1 VEIGPFKIGP
11 FNVGPLEIGLLENSI
26 MDRRHLL
33 QAGGASFAMAAAA
46 PLSLFDSRKARAEG
60 MPFKVL
66 SPDEVRTIEALSD
79 ALVPG
84 ARDAGVS
91 HYIDHE
97 LASPSPRLLLRFAQ
111 LRGPMAPY
119 YRGAL
124 AAFAASMTA
133 QGNSAFSSLTPDA
146 QHNVIEAVRTGTIK
160 PWDAG
165 AVAAPIFYG
174 MMRNDGVDVVYG
186 SAEGFKNLDI
196 PYMPHIMPKTTW

>member
-1 VEIGPFKIGP
+1 
-11 FNVGPLEIGLLENSI
+11 

-33 QAGGASFAMAAAA
+33 KAGGASLVMTAAA

-60 MPFKVL
+60 APFKVL
-66 SPDEVRTIEALSD
+66 SLDEVTTIEALSD
-79 ALVPG
+79 TLVPG

-119 YRGAL
+119 YHGAL
-124 AAFAASMTA
+124 AAFAASITA
-133 QGNSAFSSLTPDA
+133 QGNGAFSSLSPDA
-146 QHNVIEAVRTGTIK
+146 QHAVIEALRTGTIK

-165 AVAAPIFYG
+165 AVAPPIFYG

-186 SAEGFKNLDI
+186 SVEGFKDLGI
-196 PYMPHIMPKTTW
+196 PYMPHILPKTTW

>member
-1 VEIGPFKIGP
+1 VERRQ
-11 FNVGPLEIGLLENSI
+11 LLKV
-26 MDRRHLL
+26 
-33 QAGGASFAMAAAA
+33 GGASLAITAAA
-46 PLSLFDSRKARAEG
+46 PLSLFDPRKARAEG
-60 MPFKVL
+60 IPFKVL
-66 SPDEVRTIEALSD
+66 SSDEATTIESLSD

-119 YRGAL
+119 YHGAL
-124 AAFAASMTA
+124 AAFASSMKA
-133 QGNSAFSSLTPDA
+133 QGNSAFAALSPEA
-146 QHNVIEAVRTGTIK
+146 QHAIIEALRTGAMK

-165 AVAAPIFYG
+165 AIATPIFYG

-186 SAEGFKNLDI
+186 SEQGFKNLDI

>member
-1 VEIGPFKIGP
+1 
-11 FNVGPLEIGLLENSI
+11 
-26 MDRRHLL
+26 MDRRSLL
-33 QAGGASFAMAAAA
+33 KVGGASLAMTAAA
-46 PLSLFDSRKARAEG
+46 PLSLFDPRVARAKG
-60 MPFKVL
+60 APFNVL
-66 SPDEVRTIEALSD
+66 SPDEVTTIEALSD

-84 ARDAGVS
+84 ASDAGVS

-119 YRGAL
+119 YHAAL

-133 QGNSAFSSLTPDA
+133 QGNGAFSSLSPDA
-146 QHNVIEAVRTGTIK
+146 QRTVIEALRTGTIK
-160 PWDAG
+160 PWNAG
-165 AVAAPIFYG
+165 VVAAPVFYG

-186 SAEGFKNLDI
+186 SVEGFKNLDI

>member
-1 VEIGPFKIGP
+1 
-11 FNVGPLEIGLLENSI
+11 
-26 MDRRHLL
+26 MDRRYLL
-33 QAGGASFAMAAAA
+33 QAGGASLAMTAAA
-46 PLSLFDSRKARAEG
+46 PLSLFDPREARAQG
-60 MPFKVL
+60 IPFKVL
-66 SPDEVRTIEALSD
+66 SPEEVTTIEALSD

-119 YRGAL
+119 YHGAL

-133 QGNSAFSSLTPDA
+133 QGNGAFSSLSPEA
-146 QHNVIEAVRTGTIK
+146 QHTVIEALRTGTIK
-160 PWDAG
+160 PWDG
-165 AVAAPIFYG
+165 TVAPPVFYG

-186 SAEGFKNLDI
+186 SVEGFKNLDI

>member
-1 VEIGPFKIGP
+1 
-11 FNVGPLEIGLLENSI
+11 

-33 QAGGASFAMAAAA
+33 KVGGASLAMAAAA
-46 PLSLFDSRKARAEG
+46 PLPLFNPREARAQS

-66 SPDEVRTIEALSD
+66 SPDEASTVEALSD

-84 ARDAGVS
+84 AREAGVA
-91 HYIDHE
+91 HYVDHE

-111 LRGPMAPY
+111 LPGPMAPY
-119 YRGAL
+119 YHAAL
-124 AAFAASMTA
+124 AAFTASMTA
-133 QGNSAFSSLTPDA
+133 QGKGTFASLSPDA
-146 QHNVIEAVRTGTIK
+146 QHTVIEAVRTGTIK

-165 AVAAPIFYG
+165 AVAAPVFYG

-186 SAEGFKNLDI
+186 SVEGFKTLDI

>member
-1 VEIGPFKIGP
+1 
-11 FNVGPLEIGLLENSI
+11 
-26 MDRRHLL
+26 MTA
-33 QAGGASFAMAAAA
+33 AG
-46 PLSLFDSRKARAEG
+46 PLSLFDPREARAQKL
-60 MPFKVL
+60 PFKVL
-66 SPDEVRTIEALSD
+66 SADEITTIEALSD

-111 LRGPMAPY
+111 LSGPMAPY
-119 YRGAL
+119 YHGAL

-133 QGNSAFSSLTPDA
+133 QENGAFSSLSPDA
-146 QHNVIEAVRTGTIK
+146 QHTIIEALRAGTIK
-160 PWDAG
+160 PWDAS
-165 AVAAPIFYG
+165 ALAPPVFYG

-186 SAEGFKNLDI
+186 SVEGFKNLDV

>member
-1 VEIGPFKIGP
+1 V
-11 FNVGPLEIGLLENSI
+11 N
-26 MDRRHLL
+26 RRHLL
-33 QAGGASFAMAAAA
+33 KVGGASLAITAAG
-46 PLSLFDSRKARAEG
+46 PLSLFNPREARAQG
-60 MPFKVL
+60 IPFKVL
-66 SPDEVRTIEALSD
+66 SPDEVTTIEALSD

-111 LRGPMAPY
+111 LRGPIAPY
-119 YRGAL
+119 YHGGL
-124 AAFAASMTA
+124 AAFAASVTA
-133 QGNSAFSSLTPDA
+133 QEHGVFSSLSPDA
-146 QHNVIEAVRTGTIK
+146 QHTVIETLRTGTIK

-165 AVAAPIFYG
+165 AVAAPVFYG

-186 SAEGFKNLDI
+186 SVEGFKNLDI

>member
-1 VEIGPFKIGP
+1 
-11 FNVGPLEIGLLENSI
+11 

-33 QAGGASFAMAAAA
+33 KAGGASLAMAAAA
-46 PLSLFDSRKARAEG
+46 PLALFDPRVARAQG
-60 MPFKVL
+60 APFNVL
-66 SPDEVRTIEALSD
+66 SPDEVTTIEALSD

-84 ARDAGVS
+84 AREAGVS

-119 YRGAL
+119 YHGAL

-133 QGNSAFSSLTPDA
+133 QGNAFASLSADA
-146 QHNVIEAVRTGTIK
+146 QHTVIEALRTGTIK

-165 AVAAPIFYG
+165 TVPPPVFYG

-186 SAEGFKNLDI
+186 SVEGFKSLDI
-196 PYMPHIMPKTTW
+196 PYMPHIMPKATW

>member
-1 VEIGPFKIGP
+1 
-11 FNVGPLEIGLLENSI
+11 
-26 MDRRHLL
+26 MDRRYLL
-33 QAGGASFAMAAAA
+33 KAGGASLAMTAAA
-46 PLSLFDSRKARAEG
+46 PLAIFDPREARAQG
-60 MPFKVL
+60 APFKVL
-66 SPDEVRTIEALSD
+66 SPDEVTTIEALSD
-79 ALVPG
+79 TLVPG

-111 LRGPMAPY
+111 LRGPLTPY

-133 QGNSAFSSLTPDA
+133 QGNGAFASLSPDA
-146 QHNVIEAVRTGTIK
+146 KRVVVEALRTGTVK

-165 AVAAPIFYG
+165 AVPPPVFYG

-186 SAEGFKNLDI
+186 SVEGFKNLAI
-196 PYMPHIMPKTTW
+196 PYMPHIMPNTTW

>member
-1 VEIGPFKIGP
+1 
-11 FNVGPLEIGLLENSI
+11 
-26 MDRRHLL
+26 MDRRSLL
-33 QAGGASFAMAAAA
+33 KVGGASLALTAAA
-46 PLSLFDSRKARAEG
+46 PLSLFDPRVARAQG
-60 MPFKVL
+60 IPFKVL
-66 SPDEVRTIEALSD
+66 SPDEVTTIEALSD

-119 YRGAL
+119 YRAAL
-124 AAFAASMTA
+124 AAFAKSTTA
-133 QGNSAFSSLTPDA
+133 QGNGAFPALSPDA
-146 QHNVIEAVRTGTIK
+146 QRTVIEALRTGTIK
-160 PWDAG
+160 PWDTG
-165 AVAAPIFYG
+165 AVAAPVFYG

-186 SAEGFKNLDI
+186 SVEGFKNLDI

>member
-1 VEIGPFKIGP
+1 
-11 FNVGPLEIGLLENSI
+11 

-33 QAGGASFAMAAAA
+33 QGGGASLAIAAAG
-46 PLSLFDSRKARAEG
+46 PLSLFDPREARAQG
-60 MPFKVL
+60 VPFKVL
-66 SPDEVRTIEALSD
+66 SPDEVKTVEALSD

-119 YRGAL
+119 YHGAL

-133 QGNSAFSSLTPDA
+133 QDAAAFSSLAPDG
-146 QHNVIEAVRTGTIK
+146 QHAVIESLRTGTIK
-160 PWDAG
+160 PWDTG
-165 AVAAPIFYG
+165 ALPAPVFYG

-186 SAEGFKNLDI
+186 SADGFKNLDI

>member
-1 VEIGPFKIGP
+1 
-11 FNVGPLEIGLLENSI
+11 

-33 QAGGASFAMAAAA
+33 QAGGASLAMAATA
-46 PLSLFDSRKARAEG
+46 PLSLFDPREARAQG
-60 MPFKVL
+60 TPFKVL
-66 SPDEVRTIEALSD
+66 SPDEVATIEALSD

-84 ARDAGVS
+84 AREAGIS

-119 YRGAL
+119 YHSAL

-133 QGNSAFSSLTPDA
+133 QGNGAFASLTPDA
-146 QHNVIEAVRTGTIK
+146 QHTVIEALRTGKIQ

-165 AVAAPIFYG
+165 GLPAPVFYG

-186 SAEGFKNLDI
+186 SVEGFKNLDI
-196 PYMPHIMPKTTW
+196 PYMPHIMPKATW

>member
-1 VEIGPFKIGP
+1 
-11 FNVGPLEIGLLENSI
+11 

-33 QAGGASFAMAAAA
+33 QAGGASLAMAAAT
-46 PLSLFDSRKARAEG
+46 PLALFNPREARAQG
-60 MPFKVL
+60 MTFKVL
-66 SPDEVRTIEALSD
+66 SPDEVTTIETVSD

-97 LASPSPRLLLRFAQ
+97 LASSSPRLMLRFAQ

-119 YRGAL
+119 YHGAL

-133 QGNSAFSSLTPDA
+133 QGNGAFASLSPDA
-146 QHNVIEAVRTGTIK
+146 QHAVIEALRTGTIK
-160 PWDAG
+160 PWDVSG
-165 AVAAPIFYG
+165 GIIAPVFYG

-186 SAEGFKNLDI
+186 SVEGFKNLDI
-196 PYMPHIMPKTTW
+196 PYMPHIMPKATW

>member
-1 VEIGPFKIGP
+1 
-11 FNVGPLEIGLLENSI
+11 

-33 QAGGASFAMAAAA
+33 KVGGASLAMTAAA
-46 PLSLFDSRKARAEG
+46 PLSLFDPRVARAQG
-60 MPFKVL
+60 IPFKVL
-66 SPDEVRTIEALSD
+66 SPDEVTMIESLSD

-111 LRGPMAPY
+111 LRGQLAPY
-119 YRGAL
+119 YHGAL

-133 QGNSAFSSLTPDA
+133 QGNGAFSSLSPDA
-146 QHNVIEAVRTGTIK
+146 QHTIIEAVRTGTIK
-160 PWDAG
+160 PWNAG
-165 AVAAPIFYG
+165 AVPPPVFYG

-186 SAEGFKNLDI
+186 SVEGFKNLDM

>member
-1 VEIGPFKIGP
+1 
-11 FNVGPLEIGLLENSI
+11 

-33 QAGGASFAMAAAA
+33 QAGGASLAMTAAA
-46 PLSLFDSRKARAEG
+46 PLSLFNPREARARDL
-60 MPFKVL
+60 PFKVL
-66 SPDEVRTIEALSD
+66 SYDEVKTIEALCD

-84 ARDAGVS
+84 ARDAGVA

-97 LASPSPRLLLRFAQ
+97 LASPAPRLLLRFAQ
-111 LRGPMAPY
+111 LRGPLVPHY
-119 YRGAL
+119 HGAL

-133 QGNSAFSSLTPDA
+133 QGNGAFASLLPDA
-146 QHNVIEAVRTGTIK
+146 QHGVIEALRTGTIK

-196 PYMPHIMPKTTW
+196 PYMPHIMPQTTW

>member
-1 VEIGPFKIGP
+1 V
-11 FNVGPLEIGLLENSI
+11 
-26 MDRRHLL
+26 
-33 QAGGASFAMAAAA
+33 AAAA
-46 PLSLFDSRKARAEG
+46 PLSLFDPRAARAQG

-66 SPDEVRTIEALSD
+66 SADEVTTIEALSN

-84 ARDAGVS
+84 AREAGVS

-97 LASPSPRLLLRFAQ
+97 LAGPSPRLMLRFAQ
-111 LRGPMAPY
+111 LRGPMPPY
-119 YRGAL
+119 YHGAL
-124 AAFAASMTA
+124 AAFAAAMTA
-133 QGNSAFSSLTPDA
+133 QGSGAFSSLSPDA
-146 QHNVIEAVRTGTIK
+146 QHTVIEALRTGAIK

-165 AVAAPIFYG
+165 AVAPPAFYG